1 MCRCPET
8 GCQVAVDLT
17 DWGRLLPQTELE
29 DMEILAA
36 ESAVSA
42 VRFQWML
49 DMLLESAVSCAA
61 S

>member
-1 MCRCPET
+1 M
-8 GCQVAVDLT
+8 DLT
-17 DWGRLLPQTELE
+17 DWERLLPQTELE
-29 DMEILAA
+29 KMEILAA
-36 ESAVSA
+36 ESVVSA